1 MYLIGFK
8 LSSFGSSIPFN
19 RRLLTILLEALTEAN
34 VAILRTFGSRV
45 PDLYRSGMR
54 YRRESIGQ
62 EDWCD
67 IIELLR
73 LGYGDCEDLSCWR
86 AAELRVRHGDKG
98 ARAFVRGPRRLPG
111 GVMMYHIQVQRGD
124 GRIEDP
130 SLLLGMGTNRD
141 RTPATYRI
149 RRKVV

>member
-8 LSSFGSSIPFN
+8 LASFGHSIPFN
-19 RRLLTILLEALTEAN
+19 RRLLTILLEALTEIN
-34 VAILRTFGSRV
+34 VSILRTYGDKI
-45 PDLYRSGMR
+45 PLLYKSGMR

-67 IIELLR
+67 VIELIR

-86 AAELRVRHGDKG
+86 AAELRVRFGDPH
-98 ARAFVRGPRRLPG
+98 ARAFVKGPKKLPG
-111 GVMMYHIQVQRGD
+111 GVLMYHIQVQRGD

-130 SLLLGMGTNRD
+130 SLYLGMGQNRD
-141 RTPATYRI
+141 RAPATYRI
-149 RRKVV
+149 RQKTA